1 MQYNNTAR
9 NDDRAKNG
17 EFKIKKYLLEHA
29 VVRFLWKCEFWKGY
43 VVSWWSNIFQV
54 KYLPSYNSAVSFK
67 PNGTRC
73 IFLYNMEKNK
83 I

>member
-29 VVRFLWKCEFWKGY
+29 VVRFLWKCERYKGNY
-43 VVSWWSNIFQV
+43 IS
-54 KYLPSYNSAVSFK
+54 
-67 PNGTRC
+67 
-73 IFLYNMEKNK
+73 
-83 I
+83 